1 MRDLK
6 VRCIPFFVGEAAYIG
21 FIFSDITVNSNPR
34 KNGTMESFKR
44 YLNSFIDLPESEW
57 DVAIKH
63 FQFKSFR
70 KNQVIHSPGHI
81 FKEML
86 FLTSGIVRSYCM
98 TQEAKDFTWSFHF
111 NDRCSNIENFFV
123 VDFASFSMREPSR
136 LTFEALTDV
145 EVLSISYND
154 LQGLYK
160 TSVFWQN
167 AGRMLA
173 EQAYYFNHHR
183 VLSLLAEPAED
194 RYLRLQ
200 RESPYLFEK
209 VPQYLI
215 ASYLGMTPQSLS
227 RIRKNQQI
235 ETES

>member
-1 MRDLK
+1 
-6 VRCIPFFVGEAAYIG
+6 
-21 FIFSDITVNSNPR
+21 
-34 KNGTMESFKR
+34 
-44 YLNSFIDLPESEW
+44 
-57 DVAIKH
+57 
-63 FQFKSFR
+63 
-70 KNQVIHSPGHI
+70 
-81 FKEML
+81 
-86 FLTSGIVRSYCM
+86 
-98 TQEAKDFTWSFHF
+98 
-111 NDRCSNIENFFV
+111 
-123 VDFASFSMREPSR
+123 MREPSR